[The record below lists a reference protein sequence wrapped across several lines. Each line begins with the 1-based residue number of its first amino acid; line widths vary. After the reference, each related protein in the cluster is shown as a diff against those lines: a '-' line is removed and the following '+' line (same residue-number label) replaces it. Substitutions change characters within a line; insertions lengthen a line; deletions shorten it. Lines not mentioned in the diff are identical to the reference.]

1 MGFRSLDHQST
12 RDHPILRGVQ
22 TIKMASK
29 SRIILAVAI
38 IQSILFLG
46 HWFVY
51 ETWSAFWGMPA
62 SAGRLKLLVAV
73 LSVSFVSTSLL
84 AFRYSNSLV
93 RLLYTLAVVWLGF
106 SSFFLFAS
114 AACWIFYFAARL
126 FGLHLSPHLIAGV
139 LFGAGV
145 LAGLYGMVNAACT
158 RVKKISVK
166 LPNLPESWRGRVA
179 ALVSDTHLGH
189 VRSLAFLRRIIALL
203 TRLQP
208 DVVFIGGDLYDG
220 TAADLDRLAE
230 PWAGFS
236 PPLGTYFVAGNHDGF
251 TGHSRHVEAVSNS
264 GVRVLNNEKITV
276 DGMQIVGIHYHDA
289 ANAQRYRSILQK
301 ADLDR
306 EVASIL
312 LTHAPSGLPIAE
324 EEGISLQLSGHTHGG
339 QIFPFTWIVSRVWG
353 QFTYGLKRLGN
364 LLVYTSSGTGT
375 WGPPMRV
382 GTNPEVVLIMF
393 E

>member
-1 MGFRSLDHQST
+1 MSR
-12 RDHPILRGVQ
+12 
-22 TIKMASK
+22 
-29 SRIILAVAI
+29 SRISIFVI
-38 IQSILFLG
+38 IVQSFLFLG

-51 ETWSAFWGMPA
+51 ETWIAFWGMPA
-62 SAGRLKLLVAV
+62 SPGKFRLLVAL
-73 LSVSFVSTSLL
+73 LSVSFVSASFL
-84 AFRYSNSLV
+84 AFRYYNALI
-93 RLLYTLAVVWLGF
+93 RLLYTLAGVWLGF
-106 SSFFLFAS
+106 ASFFFFAS
-114 AACWIFYFAARL
+114 WACWIAYFAARL
-126 FGLHLSPHLIAGV
+126 LGFHPSPHRIVGLF
-139 LFGAGV
+139 FGAGL
-145 LAGLYGMVNAACT
+145 LAGLYGMVNAAYT
-158 RVKKISVK
+158 RVKRISVK

-189 VRSLAFLRRIIALL
+189 VRSYSFIRRIVGMLS
-203 TRLQP
+203 RLQP

-220 TAADLDRLAE
+220 TAADLDRLAR
-230 PWAGFS
+230 PWADFS

-251 TGHSRHVEAVSNS
+251 SGHARHVQAVSNS
-264 GVRVLNNEKITV
+264 GIRVLNNEKVTV
-276 DGMQIVGIHYHDA
+276 DGLQIVGIHYHDA
-289 ANAQRYRSILQK
+289 VNAQHYRSILQR
-301 ADLDR
+301 AEVDR
-306 EVASIL
+306 ERASIL

-382 GTNPEVVLIMF
+382 GTNPEIVLIRF

>member
-1 MGFRSLDHQST
+1 MT
-12 RDHPILRGVQ
+12 R
-22 TIKMASK
+22 
-29 SRIILAVAI
+29 SRITIFVII

-46 HWFVY
+46 HWFFY
-51 ETWSAFWGMPA
+51 ETWTAFWGTPA
-62 SAGRLKLLVAV
+62 SPMKLRLLVAL
-73 LSVSFVSTSLL
+73 LSVSFVSTSWL
-84 AFRYSNSLV
+84 AFRYSNLIV

-106 SSFFLFAS
+106 FSFFFFAS
-114 AACWIFYFAARL
+114 WACWIFYFAARL
-126 FGLHLSPHLIAGV
+126 FGLHPSPHFIAAV
-139 LFGAGV
+139 FFGIGV

-179 ALVSDTHLGH
+179 ALISDTHLGH
-189 VRSLAFLRRIIALL
+189 VRSYAFLRRIIGML

-208 DVVFIGGDLYDG
+208 DVVFIGGDLFDG
-220 TAADLDRLAE
+220 TAADLNRLAE
-230 PWAGFS
+230 PWADFS

-251 TGHSRHVEAVSNS
+251 TGYARHVEAVSNS
-264 GVRVLNNEKITV
+264 GVRVLNNEKVTV
-276 DGMQIVGIHYHDA
+276 DGLQIVGVHYHDA
-289 ANAQRYRSILQK
+289 ANAQRYRSILRR
-301 ADLDR
+301 AEVDR
-306 EVASIL
+306 ERASIL

-382 GTNPEVVLIMF
+382 GTRPEIVLIHF